1 MHNTDNKAKQNLTK
15 SEKIVNIVA
24 LVLCVILVPIL
35 IMNCVLIIKDIANPD
50 EVPSIFGSI
59 PLIVLTESMEPDIM
73 SGDLII
79 CHEIDPEDVKVD
91 DVISYFDPEG
101 KGTTIV
107 THKVISKEVDPK
119 TGNISFRTRGI
130 NNNVDDRLSVP
141 EENLVGIWNGA
152 RFWQLGRV
160 LLFTQT
166 IPGILL
172 CVILPVAAFAAVEII
187 RRKKLDDEKQDDI
200 EKLKAE
206 LEAMKAAQTSAGEQA
221 SAPTEQSEEKTE
233 ETN

>member
-1 MHNTDNKAKQNLTK
+1 MHNNDNKAPQNLTK

-24 LVLCVILVPIL
+24 IVLCVILIPVL

-50 EVPSIFGSI
+50 EVPSIFGNI

-79 CHEIDPEDVKVD
+79 CREIDPEDVEVD

-107 THKVISKEVDPK
+107 THKVIAKEINPE
-119 TGNISFRTRGI
+119 TGEISFRTRGI

-141 EENLVGIWNGA
+141 EENVVGIWNGA

-166 IPGILL
+166 LPGILL
-172 CVILPVAAFAAVEII
+172 CVILPVGAFAAIEII
-187 RRKKLDDEKQDDI
+187 RRKKQDDEKQDDI

-206 LEAMKAAQTSAGEQA
+206 LEAMKAAQSSAEQT
-221 SAPTEQSEEKTE
+221 SAPTEQAEEKTE
-233 ETN
+233 EAN